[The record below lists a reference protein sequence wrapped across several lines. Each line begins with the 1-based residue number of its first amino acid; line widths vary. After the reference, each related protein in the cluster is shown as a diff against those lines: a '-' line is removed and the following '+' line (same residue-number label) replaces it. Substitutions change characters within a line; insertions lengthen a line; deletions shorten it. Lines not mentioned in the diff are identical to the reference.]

1 MVSAA
6 AGNQRILQITRQCS
20 ITAQEEKFSVQEE
33 LFYIVCLVRLLV
45 CSAQVL
51 HFMVVICSLE
61 KKLLWRNILSSLYHI
76 SLDVLFTLHKVHFV
90 WQSQNTMSYGLWV
103 KNVFLYLEFL
113 YTMWQMC
120 QKINVF
126 LFFYLVVQCWIII

>member
-6 AGNQRILQITRQCS
+6 AGNQRILQITRQYS

-61 KKLLWRNILSSLYHI
+61 KKLL
-76 SLDVLFTLHKVHFV
+76 
-90 WQSQNTMSYGLWV
+90 
-103 KNVFLYLEFL
+103 
-113 YTMWQMC
+113 
-120 QKINVF
+120 
-126 LFFYLVVQCWIII
+126 